1 MSADTATRSRRS
13 PWQATT
19 YIARRAITMEIG
31 IWQSLYR
38 FVFRRPRVPKG
49 AVGFSYHKQVW
60 TILMIFIG
68 LSAFEIPILD
78 LIVHRWPV
86 VRIAFLALGIWGLT
100 WMIGLAL
107 GFITRP
113 HAVGPEGIR
122 VRNGAET
129 DVALPWDD
137 VESVSLAR
145 QTDEAKAPRV
155 TVDDQGRRTLWM
167 RMQNET
173 NIEVVL
179 ERTTTIR
186 LPSGTETADVVR
198 FWVDE
203 PRDFLAEVRKHI

>member
-1 MSADTATRSRRS
+1 MSTGTATRPRRS
-13 PWQATT
+13 PLGQVA
-19 YIARRAITMEIG
+19 YVARRAWTMEIG
-31 IWQSLYR
+31 VWQSLYR
-38 FVFRRPRVPKG
+38 FLFRRPRVPRG
-49 AVGFSYHKQVW
+49 AVGFTYHRPVW

-68 LSAFEIPILD
+68 LSAFEIPIID
-78 LIVHRWPV
+78 LVVHRWPA

-129 DVALPWDD
+129 DLPVSWDD
-137 VESVSLAR
+137 VESVSLAP
-145 QTDEAKAPRV
+145 QADEAKAPRV
-155 TVDDQGRRTLWM
+155 TVDDDGRRTLWL

-179 ERTTTIR
+179 ERSVTFP
-186 LPSGTETADVVR
+186 LPSGAEPADIVR

-203 PRDFLAEVRKHI
+203 PRDFLSEVRRHI

>member
-1 MSADTATRSRRS
+1 MSTDTVATHRRS
-13 PWQATT
+13 LLDGTK
-19 YIARRAITMEIG
+19 YVARRAITMEIG

-38 FVFRRPRVPKG
+38 FVFRRPRVPAD
-49 AVGFSYHKQVW
+49 AVGFTYHRQVW

-68 LSAFEIPILD
+68 LSAFEIPIID
-78 LIVHRWPV
+78 LIVHRWPA

-129 DVALPWDD
+129 DVPLRWDD
-137 VESVSLAR
+137 VESVSLAK
-145 QTDEAKAPRV
+145 QSDEAKAPRV
-155 TVDDQGRRTLWM
+155 TVDDEGRRTLWM

-173 NIEVVL
+173 NIEVAL
-179 ERTTTIR
+179 ERTREIR
-186 LPSGTETADVVR
+186 LPSGTETVDVVR

-203 PRDFLAEVRKHI
+203 PKDFLAEVRRHI

>member
-1 MSADTATRSRRS
+1 MSTGTVTTARRS
-13 PWQATT
+13 PWEQVV
-19 YIARRAITMEIG
+19 YIARRAWTMELG

-38 FVFRRPRVPKG
+38 FIFRRPRVPEG
-49 AVGFSYHKQVW
+49 AVGFRYHGQVW

-78 LIVHRWPV
+78 LIVHRWPA

-107 GFITRP
+107 GFVTRP
-113 HAVGPEGIR
+113 HAVGPAGIR

-129 DVALPWDD
+129 DVPLSWDD
-137 VESVSLAR
+137 VESVSIAR
-145 QTDEAKAPRV
+145 QSDEAKAPRV
-155 TVDDQGRRTLWM
+155 TVDGDGRRTLWM

-173 NIEVVL
+173 NIEVAL
-179 ERTTTIR
+179 ERSLTVR
-186 LPSGTETADVVR
+186 LPSGPETVDVVR

-203 PRDFLAEVRKHI
+203 PKDFLAEVRRHI

>member
-1 MSADTATRSRRS
+1 MSARTETAPRRS
-13 PWQATT
+13 LWGSTT
-19 YIARRAITMEIG
+19 YVARRAVTMEIG

-49 AVGFSYHKQVW
+49 AVGFSYHRPVW

-68 LSAFEIPILD
+68 LSAFEIPIID
-78 LIVHRWPV
+78 LVVHRWPA
-86 VRIAFLALGIWGLT
+86 VRIMFLALGIWGLT

-107 GFITRP
+107 GFLTRP

-129 DVALPWDD
+129 DVPLPWEN
-137 VESVSLAR
+137 VESVSLDKQA
-145 QTDEAKAPRV
+145 DEAKAPRV
-155 TVDDQGRRTLWM
+155 TVDDDGRRILWM

-173 NIEVVL
+173 NIEVAL
-179 ERTTTIR
+179 ERTTEIR
-186 LPSGTETADVVR
+186 LPSGTETVNVVR

-203 PRDFLAEVRKHI
+203 PREFLAAVRNHI

>member
-1 MSADTATRSRRS
+1 MSADTATTSKRSF
-13 PWQATT
+13 WAGTK

-38 FVFRRPRVPKG
+38 FVFRRPRVPEG
-49 AVGFSYHKQVW
+49 AVGFSYHRQVW

-68 LSAFEIPILD
+68 LSAFEIPIID

-113 HAVGPEGIR
+113 HAVGPDGIR

-129 DVALPWDD
+129 DVFLPWEN
-137 VESVSLAR
+137 VESVSLDK
-145 QTDEAKAPRV
+145 QSGEAKAPRV
-155 TVDDQGRRTLWM
+155 TVDDEGRRTLWM
-167 RMQNET
+167 RMQNEI
-173 NIEVVL
+173 NIEVAL
-179 ERTTTIR
+179 ECTTAIR
-186 LPSGTETADVVR
+186 LPSGTESADVVR

-203 PRDFLAEVRKHI
+203 PRELLAEVRKHI

>member
-1 MSADTATRSRRS
+1 MSAGTSTTRRRS
-13 PWQATT
+13 PWEQTR
-19 YIARRAITMEIG
+19 YIAHRALTMEIG

-38 FVFRRPRVPKG
+38 FIFRRPRVPTG
-49 AVGFSYHKQVW
+49 AVGFTYHKQVW

-78 LIVHRWPV
+78 LIVHQWPV

-107 GFITRP
+107 GFVTRP
-113 HAVGPEGIR
+113 HAVGPDGIR

-129 DVALPWDD
+129 DVPLAWDD
-137 VESVSLAR
+137 VESVSLDK

-155 TVDDQGRRTLWM
+155 TIDDDGKRTLWM

-173 NIEVVL
+173 NIEVAL
-179 ERTTTIR
+179 ERATAIR
-186 LPSGTETADVVR
+186 LPSGTETVNAVR

>member
-1 MSADTATRSRRS
+1 MSTETVTPVRRSR
-13 PWQATT
+13 WAQIT
-19 YIARRAITMEIG
+19 YIGRRAITMEIG

-38 FVFRRPRVPKG
+38 FIFRRPRVPAG
-49 AVGFSYHKQVW
+49 AVGFSYHQQVW

-78 LIVHRWPV
+78 LIVHQWPV

-122 VRNGAET
+122 VRSGAET
-129 DVALPWDD
+129 DIPLPWDD
-137 VESVSLAR
+137 VESVSLTR
-145 QTDEAKAPRV
+145 KTDEAKAPRI
-155 TVDDQGRRTLWM
+155 TVDDGRRTLWM

-179 ERTTTIR
+179 ERTVPVR
-186 LPSGTETADVVR
+186 LPSGPENVDVVR
-198 FWVDE
+198 FWVDD
-203 PRDFLAEVRKHI
+203 PKGFLAEVRKHI

>member
-1 MSADTATRSRRS
+1 VSADTATTGRRS
-13 PWQATT
+13 VWDSTK
-19 YIARRAITMEIG
+19 YIAYRAITMEIG

-38 FVFRRPRVPKG
+38 FIFRRPRVPEG
-49 AVGFSYHKQVW
+49 AVGFTYHRQVW

-68 LSAFEIPILD
+68 LSAFEIPIID

-86 VRIAFLALGIWGLT
+86 MRIMFLALGIWGLT

-107 GFITRP
+107 GFVTRP
-113 HAVGPEGIR
+113 HAVGPDGIR

-129 DVALPWDD
+129 DVPLPWEN
-137 VESVSLAR
+137 VESVSLDK
-145 QTDEAKAPRV
+145 QSDEAKAPRV

-173 NIEVVL
+173 NIEVAL
-179 ERTTTIR
+179 ERSTAIR

-203 PRDFLAEVRKHI
+203 PRDFMAEVRKHI